1 MDGLERDLVSPPPGK
16 WARPSSG
23 TEPSAWFGTCSATT
37 NHLGGSTSSSCLAA
51 RCSMRPM
58 SPSRPNSERF
68 STGETS
74 PDDPVPTGPA
84 QVGLVLIRAYKAV
97 FSPWFAGSCR
107 FVPGCA
113 DYTSEAV
120 ARFGILRGGWL
131 GAKRLCRCH
140 PLGGHG
146 YDPVPQRHPH

>member
-1 MDGLERDLVSPPPGK
+1 
-16 WARPSSG
+16 
-23 TEPSAWFGTCSATT
+23 
-37 NHLGGSTSSSCLAA
+37 
-51 RCSMRPM
+51 M

-74 PDDPVPTGPA
+74 PDAPEPTVPA
-84 QVGLVLIRAYKAV
+84 RVGLALIRAYKAV
-97 FSPWFAGSCR
+97 FSPWFTGSCR

-120 ARFGILRGGWL
+120 ARFGLLRGGWL
-131 GAKRLCRCH
+131 GARRLCRCH

-146 YDPVPQRHPH
+146 YDPVPRRHPH